1 MKVFLDTNIVI
12 DFYDQRGD
20 FYYPAAVIFDLAYQG
35 KNSAFCFC
43 YNICQCIFYFAQILF
58 P

>member
-20 FYYPAAVIFDLAYQG
+20 FYYPAAVIFDLAY
-35 KNSAFCFC
+35 
-43 YNICQCIFYFAQILF
+43 
-58 P
+58 

>member
-20 FYYPAAVIFDLAYQG
+20 FYYPAAVIFDLAHKRKIQLYV
-35 KNSAFCFC
+35 SAH
-43 YNICQCIFYFAQILF
+43 
-58 P
+58 

>member
-20 FYYPAAVIFDLAYQG
+20 FYYPAAVIFIIPL
-35 KNSAFCFC
+35 
-43 YNICQCIFYFAQILF
+43 

>member
-20 FYYPAAVIFDLAYQG
+20 FYYPAAVIFDLAHM
-35 KNSAFCFC
+35 KLKFPMSV
-43 YNICQCIFYFAQILF
+43 LF
-58 P
+58 W